1 MRTSLSVL
9 FILEILFFV
18 VSILSIFVFKISR
31 KSSILFSPLVITAI
45 LGVTLSAL
53 TIMQQ
58 VSGALK
64 VFLLLAGAAPGA
76 MFISILLH
84 NFISGAIMKITGKDF
99 EEAVFFIIAI
109 FGCPAAFIV
118 GTVGTIVFMVK
129 NVIVR

>member
-1 MRTSLSVL
+1 MKTSLMAL

-18 VSILSIFVFKISR
+18 GSMLSIFVFKISR
-31 KSSILFSPLVITAI
+31 RALILFSPLVATGV
-45 LGVTLSAL
+45 LGVILSVL
-53 TIMQQ
+53 TIQYQ
-58 VSGALK
+58 VTGALRL
-64 VFLLLAGAAPGA
+64 FLLLAGAAPGA

-84 NFISGAIMKITGKDF
+84 NFISGAIVKITGKDF

-109 FGCPAAFIV
+109 FGCPAAFIF